1 MHKTSPL
8 VSDITEAIICL
19 LNFGRRDAYYHY
31 RGQSSADRVGDFD
44 LV

>member
-1 MHKTSPL
+1 MHEISPL
-8 VSDITEAIICL
+8 FRDITEAIICL
-19 LNFGRRDAYYHY
+19 LYFGRRDGYYHY